1 MEESIQ
7 ETMNKIFPDL
17 MARRARRLNGS
28 EETPDDQTPKYN
40 CPICHDSGWEMVTG
54 PDGYEFC
61 RRCKCGI
68 FERQAIE
75 RKLSFA
81 TIPKEFEGHTVENF
95 KTDCYSTKENRELAQ
110 MAKVIASRYVEQFD
124 EIRETGKGLY
134 FYSQTKGS
142 GKTRL
147 AVSIANDLIQ
157 KKIIA
162 AKFATTIQILDQ
174 IKATWGG
181 EWKNEETEQKL
192 IQEIVSVP
200 VLVIDDIGVE
210 AVKPWINERF
220 YNILN
225 GRMIEKRV
233 TIFTS
238 NCRMEELNFDDR
250 IINRIIKM
258 ALPVQFP
265 DESIRTAIA
274 RKENDDLLD
283 RLLGA

>member
-1 MEESIQ
+1 M
-7 ETMNKIFPDL
+7 
-17 MARRARRLNGS
+17 
-28 EETPDDQTPKYN
+28 
-40 CPICHDSGWEMVTG
+40 
-54 PDGYEFC
+54 
-61 RRCKCGI
+61 
-68 FERQAIE
+68 
-75 RKLSFA
+75 
-81 TIPKEFEGHTVENF
+81 
-95 KTDCYSTKENRELAQ
+95 
-110 MAKVIASRYVEQFD
+110 
-124 EIRETGKGLY
+124 
-134 FYSQTKGS
+134 
-142 GKTRL
+142 
-147 AVSIANDLIQ
+147 
-157 KKIIA
+157 
-162 AKFATTIQILDQ
+162 
-174 IKATWGG
+174 
-181 EWKNEETEQKL
+181 

-238 NCRMEELNFDDR
+238 NSRMEELNFDDR

-274 RKENDDLLD
+274 MKENDDLLD

>member
-1 MEESIQ
+1 MPEEQISDTIRK
-7 ETMNKIFPDL
+7 MFPDL
-17 MARRARRLNGS
+17 IALRTKHLNDS
-28 EETPDDQTPKYN
+28 EETAPAYRCEKCRDT
-40 CPICHDSGWEMVTG
+40 GWEMVKE
-54 PDGYEFC
+54 PDGHEFC
-61 RRCKCGI
+61 RECSCGYLQ
-68 FERQAIE
+68 RY
-75 RKLSFA
+75 RLNGRLKFA
-81 TIPKEFEGHTVENF
+81 TIPKEFEGQTIDNF
-95 KTDCYSTKENRELAQ
+95 QTDCYSTAANRELAA
-110 MAKVIASRYVEQFD
+110 MAQTIAKRYVEKFD
-124 EIRETGKGLY
+124 EIQETGKGLY
-134 FYSQTKGS
+134 FYSRVKGS

-147 AVSIANDLIQ
+147 AVSIANDLIE
-157 KKIIA
+157 KKSIQ

-181 EWKNEETEQKL
+181 ISKNEESEQKL
-192 IQEIVSVP
+192 IHDIVSVP

-210 AVKPWINERF
+210 AVKDWINERF

-238 NCRMEELNFDDR
+238 NCKIEELNFDDR
-250 IINRIIKM
+250 ITNRIVKM

-283 RLLGA
+283 RLLGV

>member
-1 MEESIQ
+1 MPEEQISDTIRK
-7 ETMNKIFPDL
+7 MFPDL
-17 MARRARRLNGS
+17 IALRTKHLNDS
-28 EETPDDQTPKYN
+28 EETAPAYRCEKCRDT
-40 CPICHDSGWEMVTG
+40 GWEMVKE
-54 PDGYEFC
+54 PDGHEFC
-61 RRCKCGI
+61 RECSCGYLQ
-68 FERQAIE
+68 RY
-75 RKLSFA
+75 RLNGRLKFA
-81 TIPKEFEGHTVENF
+81 TIPKEFEGQTVDNF
-95 KTDCYSTKENRELAQ
+95 QTDCYSTAANRELAA
-110 MAKVIASRYVEQFD
+110 MAQTIAKRYVEKFD
-124 EIRETGKGLY
+124 EIQETGKGLY
-134 FYSQTKGS
+134 FYSRVKGS

-147 AVSIANDLIQ
+147 AVSIANDLIE
-157 KKIIA
+157 KKFIQ

-181 EWKNEETEQKL
+181 ISKNEESEQKL
-192 IQEIVSVP
+192 IHDIVSVP

-210 AVKPWINERF
+210 AVKDWINERF

-238 NCRMEELNFDDR
+238 NCKIEELNFDDR
-250 IINRIIKM
+250 IKNRIVKM

-283 RLLGA
+283 RLLGV

>member
-1 MEESIQ
+1 MPEEQISDTIRK
-7 ETMNKIFPDL
+7 MFPDL
-17 MARRARRLNGS
+17 IALRTKHLNDS
-28 EETPDDQTPKYN
+28 EETAPAYRCEKCRDT
-40 CPICHDSGWEMVTG
+40 GWEMVKE
-54 PDGYEFC
+54 PDGHEFC
-61 RRCKCGI
+61 RECSCGYLQ
-68 FERQAIE
+68 RY
-75 RKLSFA
+75 RLNGRLKFA
-81 TIPKEFEGHTVENF
+81 TIPKEFEGQTVDNF
-95 KTDCYSTKENRELAQ
+95 QTDCYSTAANRELAA
-110 MAKVIASRYVEQFD
+110 MAQTIAKRYVEKFD
-124 EIRETGKGLY
+124 EIQETGKGLY
-134 FYSQTKGS
+134 FYSRVKGS

-147 AVSIANDLIQ
+147 AVSIANDLIE
-157 KKIIA
+157 KKFIQ

-181 EWKNEETEQKL
+181 ISKNEESEQKL
-192 IQEIVSVP
+192 IHDIVSVP

-210 AVKPWINERF
+210 AVKDWINERF

-238 NCRMEELNFDDR
+238 NCKIEELNFDDR
-250 IINRIIKM
+250 ITNRIVKM

-283 RLLGA
+283 RLLGI

>member
-1 MEESIQ
+1 MPEEQISDTIRK
-7 ETMNKIFPDL
+7 MFPDL
-17 MARRARRLNGS
+17 IALRTKHLNDS
-28 EETPDDQTPKYN
+28 EETAPAYRCEKCRDT
-40 CPICHDSGWEMVTG
+40 GWEMVKE
-54 PDGYEFC
+54 PDGHEFC
-61 RRCKCGI
+61 RECSCGYLQ
-68 FERQAIE
+68 RY
-75 RKLSFA
+75 RLNGRLKFA
-81 TIPKEFEGHTVENF
+81 TIPKEFEGQTVDNF
-95 KTDCYSTKENRELAQ
+95 QTDCYSTAANRELAA
-110 MAKVIASRYVEQFD
+110 MAQTIAKRYVDKFD
-124 EIRETGKGLY
+124 EIQETGKGLY
-134 FYSQTKGS
+134 FYSRVKGS

-147 AVSIANDLIQ
+147 AVSIANDLI
-157 KKIIA
+157 KKKFIQ

-181 EWKNEETEQKL
+181 ISKNEESEQKL
-192 IQEIVSVP
+192 IHDIVSVP

-210 AVKPWINERF
+210 AVKDWINERF

-238 NCRMEELNFDDR
+238 NCKIEELNFDDR
-250 IINRIIKM
+250 ITNRIVKM

-283 RLLGA
+283 RLLGV

>member
-1 MEESIQ
+1 MPEEQISDTIRK
-7 ETMNKIFPDL
+7 MFPDL
-17 MARRARRLNGS
+17 IALRTKHLNDS
-28 EETPDDQTPKYN
+28 EETAPAYRCEKCRDT
-40 CPICHDSGWEMVTG
+40 GWEMVKE
-54 PDGYEFC
+54 PDGHEFC
-61 RRCKCGI
+61 RECSCGYLQ
-68 FERQAIE
+68 RY
-75 RKLSFA
+75 RLNGRLKFA
-81 TIPKEFEGHTVENF
+81 TIPKEFEGQTVDNF
-95 KTDCYSTKENRELAQ
+95 QTDCYSTAANRELAA
-110 MAKVIASRYVEQFD
+110 MAQTIAKRYVEKFD
-124 EIRETGKGLY
+124 EIQETGKGLY
-134 FYSQTKGS
+134 FYSRVKGS

-147 AVSIANDLIQ
+147 AVSIANDLIE
-157 KKIIA
+157 KKFIQ

-181 EWKNEETEQKL
+181 ISKNEESEEKL
-192 IQEIVSVP
+192 IHDIVSVP

-210 AVKPWINERF
+210 AVKDWINERF

-238 NCRMEELNFDDR
+238 NCKIEELNFDDR
-250 IINRIIKM
+250 ITNRIVKM

-283 RLLGA
+283 RLLGV

>member
-1 MEESIQ
+1 MPEEQISDTIRK
-7 ETMNKIFPDL
+7 MFPDL
-17 MARRARRLNGS
+17 IALRTKHLNDS
-28 EETPDDQTPKYN
+28 EETAPAYRCEKCCDT
-40 CPICHDSGWEMVTG
+40 GWEMVKE
-54 PDGYEFC
+54 PDGHEFC
-61 RRCKCGI
+61 RECSCGYLQ
-68 FERQAIE
+68 RY
-75 RKLSFA
+75 RLNGRLKFA
-81 TIPKEFEGHTVENF
+81 TIPKEFEGQTVDNF
-95 KTDCYSTKENRELAQ
+95 QTDCYSTAANRELAA
-110 MAKVIASRYVEQFD
+110 MAQTIAKRYVEKFD
-124 EIRETGKGLY
+124 EIQETGKGLY
-134 FYSQTKGS
+134 FYSRVKGS

-147 AVSIANDLIQ
+147 AVSIANDLIE
-157 KKIIA
+157 KKFIQ

-181 EWKNEETEQKL
+181 ISKNEESEQKL
-192 IQEIVSVP
+192 IHDIVSVP

-210 AVKPWINERF
+210 AVKDWINERF

-238 NCRMEELNFDDR
+238 NCKIEELNFDDR
-250 IINRIIKM
+250 ITNRIVKM

-283 RLLGA
+283 RLLGV

>member
-1 MEESIQ
+1 MPEEQISDTIRK
-7 ETMNKIFPDL
+7 MFPDL
-17 MARRARRLNGS
+17 IALRTKHLNDF
-28 EETPDDQTPKYN
+28 EETAPAYRCEKCRDT
-40 CPICHDSGWEMVTG
+40 GWEMVKE
-54 PDGYEFC
+54 PDGHEFC
-61 RRCKCGI
+61 RECSCGYLQ
-68 FERQAIE
+68 RY
-75 RKLSFA
+75 RLNGRLKFA
-81 TIPKEFEGHTVENF
+81 TIPKEFEGQTVDNF
-95 KTDCYSTKENRELAQ
+95 QTDCYSTAANRELAA
-110 MAKVIASRYVEQFD
+110 MAQTIAKRYVEKFD
-124 EIRETGKGLY
+124 EIQETGKGLY
-134 FYSQTKGS
+134 FYSRVKGS

-147 AVSIANDLIQ
+147 AVSIANDLIE
-157 KKIIA
+157 KKFIQ

-181 EWKNEETEQKL
+181 ISKNEESEQKL
-192 IQEIVSVP
+192 IHDIVSVP

-210 AVKPWINERF
+210 AVKDWINERF

-238 NCRMEELNFDDR
+238 NCKIEELNFDDR
-250 IINRIIKM
+250 ITNRIVKM

-283 RLLGA
+283 RLLGV

>member
-7 ETMNKIFPDL
+7 ETVDRMFPDL
-17 MARRARRLNGS
+17 IARRAQHLNDSGGIQ
-28 EETPDDQTPKYN
+28 ETPKYN
-40 CPICHDSGWEMVTG
+40 CPICHDSGWELVAD
-54 PDGYEFC
+54 PDGREVGRQC
-61 RRCKCGI
+61 RCGLI
-68 FERQAIE
+68 ERQAI
-75 RKLSFA
+75 RKKLSFA
-81 TIPKEFEGHTVENF
+81 TIPKEFEGHTVSNF
-95 KTDCYSTKENRELAQ
+95 ETDCYKTAQNRELAQ

-124 EIRETGKGLY
+124 EIRNTGKGLY
-134 FYSQTKGS
+134 FYSKTKGT

-157 KKIIA
+157 KKTIA

-181 EWKNEETEQKL
+181 ERMNENEQKL

-200 VLVIDDIGVE
+200 VLVIDDIGTE

-220 YNILN
+220 YSILN

-283 RLLGA
+283 RLLGT

>member
-1 MEESIQ
+1 M
-7 ETMNKIFPDL
+7 KH
-17 MARRARRLNGS
+17 LNGS
-28 EETPDDQTPKYN
+28 GETPAEEAAPVYK
-40 CPICHDSGWEMVTG
+40 CGICHDTGWEMVKD
-54 PDGYEFC
+54 PDGHEYC
-61 RRCKCGI
+61 RRCKCGL

-81 TIPKEFEGHTVENF
+81 TIPKEFTGHTIANF
-95 KTDCYSTKENRELAQ
+95 ETECYSTSQNRELAQ
-110 MAKVIASRYVEQFD
+110 MAKVIAGRYVEQFD
-124 EIRETGKGLY
+124 EIKETGKGLY
-134 FYSQTKGS
+134 FYSNTKGS

-157 KKIIA
+157 KKNIG

-181 EWKNEETEQKL
+181 DRKNEETEQKL

-210 AVKPWINERF
+210 AVKDWINERF

-265 DESIRTAIA
+265 DESIRIAIA
-274 RKENDDLLD
+274 RKENSDLLD

>member
-1 MEESIQ
+1 
-7 ETMNKIFPDL
+7 MND
-17 MARRARRLNGS
+17 S
-28 EETPDDQTPKYN
+28 EETAQAYRCEKCRDT
-40 CPICHDSGWEMVTG
+40 GWEMVKE
-54 PDGYEFC
+54 PDGHEFC
-61 RRCKCGI
+61 RECSCGYLQ
-68 FERQAIE
+68 RY
-75 RKLSFA
+75 RLNGRLKFA
-81 TIPKEFEGHTVENF
+81 TIPKEFEGQTVDNF
-95 KTDCYSTKENRELAQ
+95 QTDCYSTAANRELAA
-110 MAKVIASRYVEQFD
+110 MAQTIAKRYVEKFD
-124 EIRETGKGLY
+124 EIQETGKGLY
-134 FYSQTKGS
+134 FYSRVKGS

-147 AVSIANDLIQ
+147 AVSIANDLIE
-157 KKIIA
+157 KKFIQ

-181 EWKNEETEQKL
+181 ISKNEESEQKL
-192 IQEIVSVP
+192 IHDIVSVP

-210 AVKPWINERF
+210 AVKDWINERF

-238 NCRMEELNFDDR
+238 NCKIEELNFDDR
-250 IINRIIKM
+250 ITNRIVKM

-283 RLLGA
+283 RLLGV

>member
-1 MEESIQ
+1 MPEEQISDTIRK
-7 ETMNKIFPDL
+7 MFPDL
-17 MARRARRLNGS
+17 IALRTKHLNDS
-28 EETPDDQTPKYN
+28 EETAPAYRCEKCRDT
-40 CPICHDSGWEMVTG
+40 GWEMVKE
-54 PDGYEFC
+54 PDGHEFC
-61 RRCKCGI
+61 RECSCGYLQ
-68 FERQAIE
+68 RY
-75 RKLSFA
+75 RLNGRLKFA
-81 TIPKEFEGHTVENF
+81 TIPKEFEGQTVDNF
-95 KTDCYSTKENRELAQ
+95 QTDCYSTAANRELAA
-110 MAKVIASRYVEQFD
+110 MAQTIAKRYVEKFD
-124 EIRETGKGLY
+124 EIQETGKGLY
-134 FYSQTKGS
+134 FYSRVKGS

-147 AVSIANDLIQ
+147 AVSIANDLIE
-157 KKIIA
+157 KKFIQ

-181 EWKNEETEQKL
+181 ISKNEESEQKL
-192 IQEIVSVP
+192 IHDIVSVP

-210 AVKPWINERF
+210 AVKDWINERF

-238 NCRMEELNFDDR
+238 NCKIEELNFDDR
-250 IINRIIKM
+250 ITNRIVKM

-283 RLLGA
+283 RLLGT

>member
-1 MEESIQ
+1 MPEEQISDTIRK
-7 ETMNKIFPDL
+7 MFPDL
-17 MARRARRLNGS
+17 IALRTKHLNDSEETAPAYRCEKCRDTGWEIVKEPDGHEFCRECSCGYLQRHRLNGRL
-28 EETPDDQTPKYN
+28 K
-40 CPICHDSGWEMVTG
+40 
-54 PDGYEFC
+54 
-61 RRCKCGI
+61 
-68 FERQAIE
+68 
-75 RKLSFA
+75 FA
-81 TIPKEFEGHTVENF
+81 TIPKEFEGQTVDNF
-95 KTDCYSTKENRELAQ
+95 QTDCYSTAANRELAA
-110 MAKVIASRYVEQFD
+110 MAQTIAKRYVEKFD
-124 EIRETGKGLY
+124 EIQETGKGLY
-134 FYSQTKGS
+134 FYSRVKGS

-147 AVSIANDLIQ
+147 AVSIANDLIE
-157 KKIIA
+157 KKFIQ

-181 EWKNEETEQKL
+181 ISKNEESEQKL
-192 IQEIVSVP
+192 IHDIVSVP

-210 AVKPWINERF
+210 AVKDWINERF

-238 NCRMEELNFDDR
+238 NCKIEELNFDDR
-250 IINRIIKM
+250 ITNRIVKM

-283 RLLGA
+283 RLLGV

>member
-1 MEESIQ
+1 MPEEQISDTIRK
-7 ETMNKIFPDL
+7 MFPDL
-17 MARRARRLNGS
+17 IALRTKHLNDS
-28 EETPDDQTPKYN
+28 EETAPAYRCGKCRDT
-40 CPICHDSGWEMVTG
+40 GWEMVKE
-54 PDGYEFC
+54 PDGHEFC
-61 RRCKCGI
+61 RECSCGYLQ
-68 FERQAIE
+68 RY
-75 RKLSFA
+75 RLNGRLKFA
-81 TIPKEFEGHTVENF
+81 TIPKEFEGQTVDHF
-95 KTDCYSTKENRELAQ
+95 QTDCYSTAANRELAA
-110 MAKVIASRYVEQFD
+110 MAQTIAKRYVEKFD
-124 EIRETGKGLY
+124 EIQETGKGLY
-134 FYSQTKGS
+134 FYSRVKGS

-147 AVSIANDLIQ
+147 AVSIANDLIE
-157 KKIIA
+157 KKFIQ

-181 EWKNEETEQKL
+181 ISKNEESEQKL
-192 IQEIVSVP
+192 IHDIVSVP

-210 AVKPWINERF
+210 AVKDWINERF

-238 NCRMEELNFDDR
+238 NCKIEELNFDDR
-250 IINRIIKM
+250 ITNRIVKM

-283 RLLGA
+283 RLLGV

>member
-1 MEESIQ
+1 MEEQISDTIRK
-7 ETMNKIFPDL
+7 MFPDL
-17 MARRARRLNGS
+17 IALRTKHLNDS
-28 EETPDDQTPKYN
+28 EETAPAYRCEKCRDT
-40 CPICHDSGWEMVTG
+40 GWEMVKE
-54 PDGYEFC
+54 PDGHEFC
-61 RRCKCGI
+61 RECSCGYLQ
-68 FERQAIE
+68 RY
-75 RKLSFA
+75 RLNGRLKFA
-81 TIPKEFEGHTVENF
+81 TIPKEFEGQTVDNF
-95 KTDCYSTKENRELAQ
+95 QTNCYSTAANRELAA
-110 MAKVIASRYVEQFD
+110 MAQTIAKRYVEKFD
-124 EIRETGKGLY
+124 EIQETGKGLY
-134 FYSQTKGS
+134 FYSRVKGS

-147 AVSIANDLIQ
+147 AVSIANDLIE
-157 KKIIA
+157 KKFIQ

-181 EWKNEETEQKL
+181 ISKNEESEQKL
-192 IQEIVSVP
+192 IHDIVSVP

-210 AVKPWINERF
+210 AVKDWINERF

-238 NCRMEELNFDDR
+238 NCKIEELNFDDR
-250 IINRIIKM
+250 ITNRIVKM

-283 RLLGA
+283 RLLGV

>member
-1 MEESIQ
+1 MPEEQISDTIRK
-7 ETMNKIFPDL
+7 MFPDL
-17 MARRARRLNGS
+17 IALRTKHLNDS
-28 EETPDDQTPKYN
+28 EETAPAYRCEKCRDT
-40 CPICHDSGWEMVTG
+40 GWEMVKE
-54 PDGYEFC
+54 PDGHEFC
-61 RRCKCGI
+61 RECSCGYLQ
-68 FERQAIE
+68 RY
-75 RKLSFA
+75 RLNGRLKFA
-81 TIPKEFEGHTVENF
+81 TIPKEFEGQTVDNF
-95 KTDCYSTKENRELAQ
+95 QTDCYSTAANRELAA
-110 MAKVIASRYVEQFD
+110 MAQTIAKQYVEKFD
-124 EIRETGKGLY
+124 EIQKTGKGLY
-134 FYSQTKGS
+134 FYSRVKGS

-147 AVSIANDLIQ
+147 AVSIANDLIE
-157 KKIIA
+157 KKFIQ

-181 EWKNEETEQKL
+181 ISKNEESEQKL
-192 IQEIVSVP
+192 IHDIVSVP

-210 AVKPWINERF
+210 AVKDWINERF

-238 NCRMEELNFDDR
+238 NCKIEELNFDDR
-250 IINRIIKM
+250 ITNRIVKM

-283 RLLGA
+283 RLLGV

>member
-1 MEESIQ
+1 MLVIKDKVRRSVNRIYN
-7 ETMNKIFPDL
+7 ETIAISKFLLHPVFL
-17 MARRARRLNGS
+17 CKKCRFR
-28 EETPDDQTPKYN
+28 
-40 CPICHDSGWEMVTG
+40 
-54 PDGYEFC
+54 YE
-61 RRCKCGI
+61 
-68 FERQAIE
+68 
-75 RKLSFA
+75 L
-81 TIPKEFEGHTVENF
+81 T
-95 KTDCYSTKENRELAQ
+95 
-110 MAKVIASRYVEQFD
+110 
-124 EIRETGKGLY
+124 
-134 FYSQTKGS
+134 
-142 GKTRL
+142 
-147 AVSIANDLIQ
+147 
-157 KKIIA
+157 
-162 AKFATTIQILDQ
+162 QILDQ

>member
-1 MEESIQ
+1 MPEEQISDTIRK
-7 ETMNKIFPDL
+7 MFPDL
-17 MARRARRLNGS
+17 IALRTKHLNDS
-28 EETPDDQTPKYN
+28 EETAPAYRCEKCRDT
-40 CPICHDSGWEMVTG
+40 GWEMVKE
-54 PDGYEFC
+54 PDGHEFC
-61 RRCKCGI
+61 RECSCGYLQRCRLNGRLK
-68 FERQAIE
+68 
-75 RKLSFA
+75 FA
-81 TIPKEFEGHTVENF
+81 TIPKEFEGQTVDNF
-95 KTDCYSTKENRELAQ
+95 QTDCYSTAANRELAA
-110 MAKVIASRYVEQFD
+110 MAQTIAKRYVEKFD
-124 EIRETGKGLY
+124 EIQETGKGLY
-134 FYSQTKGS
+134 FYSRVKGS

-147 AVSIANDLIQ
+147 AVSIANDLIE
-157 KKIIA
+157 KKFIQ

-181 EWKNEETEQKL
+181 INKNEESEQKL
-192 IQEIVSVP
+192 IHDIVSVP

-210 AVKPWINERF
+210 AVKDWINERF

-238 NCRMEELNFDDR
+238 NCKIEELNFDDR
-250 IINRIIKM
+250 ITNRIVKM

-283 RLLGA
+283 RLLGV

>member
-1 MEESIQ
+1 MPEEQISDTIRK
-7 ETMNKIFPDL
+7 MFPDL
-17 MARRARRLNGS
+17 IALRTKHLNDSEETAPAYRCEKCRDTGWDMVKEPDGHEVCRECSCGYLQRYRLNGRL
-28 EETPDDQTPKYN
+28 K
-40 CPICHDSGWEMVTG
+40 
-54 PDGYEFC
+54 
-61 RRCKCGI
+61 
-68 FERQAIE
+68 
-75 RKLSFA
+75 FA
-81 TIPKEFEGHTVENF
+81 TIPKEFEGQTVDNF
-95 KTDCYSTKENRELAQ
+95 QTDCYSTAANRELAA
-110 MAKVIASRYVEQFD
+110 MAQTIAKRYVEKFD
-124 EIRETGKGLY
+124 EIQETGKGLY
-134 FYSQTKGS
+134 FYSRVKGS

-147 AVSIANDLIQ
+147 AVSIANDLIE
-157 KKIIA
+157 KKFIQ

-181 EWKNEETEQKL
+181 ISKNEESEQKL
-192 IQEIVSVP
+192 IHDIVSVP

-210 AVKPWINERF
+210 AVKDWINERF

-238 NCRMEELNFDDR
+238 NCKIEELNFDDR
-250 IINRIIKM
+250 VTNRIVKM

-283 RLLGA
+283 RLLGV

>member
-1 MEESIQ
+1 MPEEQISDTIRK
-7 ETMNKIFPDL
+7 MFPDL
-17 MARRARRLNGS
+17 IALRTKHLNDS
-28 EETPDDQTPKYN
+28 EETAPAYRCEKCRDT
-40 CPICHDSGWEMVTG
+40 GWEMVKE
-54 PDGYEFC
+54 PDGHEFC
-61 RRCKCGI
+61 RECSCGYLQ
-68 FERQAIE
+68 RY
-75 RKLSFA
+75 RLNGRLKFA
-81 TIPKEFEGHTVENF
+81 TIPKEFEGQTVDNF
-95 KTDCYSTKENRELAQ
+95 QTDCYSTAENRELAA
-110 MAKVIASRYVEQFD
+110 MAQTIAKRYVEKFD
-124 EIRETGKGLY
+124 EIQETGKGLY
-134 FYSQTKGS
+134 FYSRVKGS

-147 AVSIANDLIQ
+147 AVSIANDLIE
-157 KKIIA
+157 KKFIQ

-181 EWKNEETEQKL
+181 ISKNEESEQKL
-192 IQEIVSVP
+192 IHDIVSVP

-210 AVKPWINERF
+210 AVKDWINERF

-238 NCRMEELNFDDR
+238 NCKIEELNFDDR
-250 IINRIIKM
+250 ITNRIVKM

-283 RLLGA
+283 RLLGV

>member
-1 MEESIQ
+1 MEETIQ
-7 ETMNKIFPDL
+7 QTISRMYPDL
-17 MARRARRLNGS
+17 MARRMKHLNGS
-28 EETPDDQTPKYN
+28 AETGNPAIQTYK
-40 CPICHDSGWEMVTG
+40 CPICHDSGWEIVKE
-54 PDGYEFC
+54 PDGHEYC

-81 TIPKEFEGHTVENF
+81 TIPKEFENHTVSNF
-95 KTDCYSTKENRELAQ
+95 ETECYSTSQNRELAQ
-110 MAKVIASRYVEQFD
+110 MAKVIAGRYVDQFD
-124 EIRETGKGLY
+124 EIKETGKGLY
-134 FYSQTKGS
+134 FYSRTKGS

-147 AVSIANDLIQ
+147 AVSIANDLIR
-157 KKIIA
+157 KKNIG

-181 EWKNEETEQKL
+181 DRKNEETEQKL
-192 IQEIVSVP
+192 IREIVSVP
-200 VLVIDDIGVE
+200 VLIIDDIGVE
-210 AVKPWINERF
+210 AVKEWINERF

-274 RKENDDLLD
+274 RKENSDLLD

>member
-1 MEESIQ
+1 MPEEQISDTIRK
-7 ETMNKIFPDL
+7 MFPDL
-17 MARRARRLNGS
+17 IALRTKHLNDS
-28 EETPDDQTPKYN
+28 EETAPAYRCEKCRDT
-40 CPICHDSGWEMVTG
+40 GWEMVKE
-54 PDGYEFC
+54 PDGHEFC
-61 RRCKCGI
+61 RECSCGYLQ
-68 FERQAIE
+68 RY
-75 RKLSFA
+75 RLNGRLKFA
-81 TIPKEFEGHTVENF
+81 TIPKEFEGQTVDNF
-95 KTDCYSTKENRELAQ
+95 QTDCYSTAANRELAA
-110 MAKVIASRYVEQFD
+110 MAQTIAKRYVEKFD
-124 EIRETGKGLY
+124 EIQETGKGLY
-134 FYSQTKGS
+134 FYSRVKGS

-147 AVSIANDLIQ
+147 AVSIANDLIE
-157 KKIIA
+157 KKSIQ

-181 EWKNEETEQKL
+181 ISKNEESEQKL
-192 IQEIVSVP
+192 IHDIVSVP

-210 AVKPWINERF
+210 AVKDWINERF

-238 NCRMEELNFDDR
+238 NCKIEELNFDDR
-250 IINRIIKM
+250 ITNRIVKM

-283 RLLGA
+283 RLLGV

>member
-1 MEESIQ
+1 MPEEQISDTIRK
-7 ETMNKIFPDL
+7 MFPDL
-17 MARRARRLNGS
+17 IALRTKHLNDS
-28 EETPDDQTPKYN
+28 EETAPAYRCEKCRDT
-40 CPICHDSGWEMVTG
+40 GWEMVKE
-54 PDGYEFC
+54 PDGHEFC
-61 RRCKCGI
+61 RECSCGYLQ
-68 FERQAIE
+68 RY
-75 RKLSFA
+75 RLNGRLKFA
-81 TIPKEFEGHTVENF
+81 TIPKEFEGQTVDNF
-95 KTDCYSTKENRELAQ
+95 QTDCYTTATNRELAA
-110 MAKVIASRYVEQFD
+110 MAQTIAKRYVEKFD
-124 EIRETGKGLY
+124 EIQETGKGLY
-134 FYSQTKGS
+134 FYSRVKGS

-147 AVSIANDLIQ
+147 AVSIANDLIE
-157 KKIIA
+157 KKFIQ

-181 EWKNEETEQKL
+181 ISKNEESEQKL
-192 IQEIVSVP
+192 IHDIVSVP

-210 AVKPWINERF
+210 AVKDWINERF

-238 NCRMEELNFDDR
+238 NCKIEELNFDDR
-250 IINRIIKM
+250 ITNRIVKM

-283 RLLGA
+283 RLLGV

>member
-1 MEESIQ
+1 MPEEQISDTIRK
-7 ETMNKIFPDL
+7 MFPDL
-17 MARRARRLNGS
+17 IALRTKHLNDS
-28 EETPDDQTPKYN
+28 EETAPAYRCEKCRDT
-40 CPICHDSGWEMVTG
+40 GWEMVKE
-54 PDGYEFC
+54 PDGHEFC
-61 RRCKCGI
+61 RECSCGYLQ
-68 FERQAIE
+68 RY
-75 RKLSFA
+75 RLNGRLKFA
-81 TIPKEFEGHTVENF
+81 TIPKEFEGQTVDNF
-95 KTDCYSTKENRELAQ
+95 QTDCYSTAANRELAA
-110 MAKVIASRYVEQFD
+110 MAQTIAKRYVEKFD
-124 EIRETGKGLY
+124 EIQETGKGLY
-134 FYSQTKGS
+134 FYSRVKGS

-147 AVSIANDLIQ
+147 AVSIANDLIE
-157 KKIIA
+157 KKFIQ

-181 EWKNEETEQKL
+181 ISKNEESEQKL
-192 IQEIVSVP
+192 IHDIVSVP

-210 AVKPWINERF
+210 AVKDWINERF

-238 NCRMEELNFDDR
+238 NCKIGELNFDDR
-250 IINRIIKM
+250 ITNRIVKM

-283 RLLGA
+283 RLLGV

>member
-1 MEESIQ
+1 MPEEQISDTIRK
-7 ETMNKIFPDL
+7 MFPDL
-17 MARRARRLNGS
+17 IALRTKHLNDS
-28 EETPDDQTPKYN
+28 EETAPAYRCEKCRDT
-40 CPICHDSGWEMVTG
+40 GWEMVKE
-54 PDGYEFC
+54 PDGHEFC
-61 RRCKCGI
+61 RECSCGYLQ
-68 FERQAIE
+68 RY
-75 RKLSFA
+75 RLNGRLKFA
-81 TIPKEFEGHTVENF
+81 TIPKEFEGQTVDNF
-95 KTDCYSTKENRELAQ
+95 QTDCYSTAANRELAA
-110 MAKVIASRYVEQFD
+110 MAQTIAKRYVEKFD
-124 EIRETGKGLY
+124 EIQETGKGLY
-134 FYSQTKGS
+134 FYSRVKGS

-147 AVSIANDLIQ
+147 AVSIANDLIE
-157 KKIIA
+157 KKFIQ

-181 EWKNEETEQKL
+181 TSKNEESEQKL
-192 IQEIVSVP
+192 IHDIVSVP

-210 AVKPWINERF
+210 AVKDWINERF

-238 NCRMEELNFDDR
+238 NCKIEELNFDDR
-250 IINRIIKM
+250 ITNRIVKM

-283 RLLGA
+283 RLLGV